1 MHTQITLVCRT
12 IENKTVINNYFK
24 EQIRLFKQER
34 ERETNVQIIQRVTW

>member
-12 IENKTVINNYFK
+12 IENKTGIYNYFK

-34 ERETNVQIIQRVTW
+34 ETNVQIIPRVTR

>member
-12 IENKTVINNYFK
+12 IENKTGIYNYFK

-34 ERETNVQIIQRVTW
+34 ERETNVQIIPKATR